1 LNDKIKE
8 KITFSIRDLLLL
20 RMKNFKETID
30 DPMPYS
36 ATNIPFYDIL
46 FKNLFQPFD
55 TNKFEGEDKEWKV
68 RLLNDFFGYDIK
80 VTDKLCK
87 DDIP

>member
-1 LNDKIKE
+1 
-8 KITFSIRDLLLL
+8 
-20 RMKNFKETID
+20 MKNFKETID

-55 TNKFEGEDKEWKV
+55 AKKFEGEDKEWKV